1 MRPGGDIDENRS
13 TCILSA
19 VNYHMFN
26 SIKVTYLAT
35 LGQQFGKFR
44 AIEYGRPVVMCI
56 NFGYSSV
63 IDCNGKV
70 LKDIYPLDQ
79 GVIDYEMPLKY
90 DVSMFSYWGYYVL
103 KLIVFLT
110 LLFVFFSREDRKLKI
125 LKKLQD
131 IKDKNKNN
139 NNK

>member
-1 MRPGGDIDENRS
+1 
-13 TCILSA
+13 
-19 VNYHMFN
+19 MFN

-90 DVSMFSYWGYYVL
+90 DISMFSYWGYYFL
-103 KLIVFLT
+103 KLLVLLAF
-110 LLFVFFSREDRKLKI
+110 LFVFLNKDDRKLRI
-125 LKKLQD
+125 LKKLEEFKN
-131 IKDKNKNN
+131 KDKNKNR
-139 NNK
+139 K